1 MKRVLSEGLLEF
13 DDVFVVES
21 FEYFDFTEDDAFV
34 LLIGIV
40 LFEFFDSD
48 CVMIRNT
55 KVGGLFI
62 FGFEDDTVLALSDS
76 LENFIF
82 IHVNKI
88 ILCE

>member
-13 DDVFVVES
+13 DNVFMVES

-48 CVMIRNT
+48 CVMIRDT
-55 KVGGLFI
+55 KV
-62 FGFEDDTVLALSDS
+62 
-76 LENFIF
+76 
-82 IHVNKI
+82 
-88 ILCE
+88 